1 DGYLYVNGALVNS
14 DPGSHPSRDAYN
26 SLTGISLQPG
36 DYDIVYLTNTRGG
49 NGAAAHLQWLSP
61 DSFYNQQVIPLERL
75 QRNSD
80 LPGNPT
86 NLLFSDRTGDG
97 ITLHWTDT
105 ATNEVYYDVE
115 RSTDGVNFTGV
126 GELMPVANPIYGGD
140 ASGTFRDTG
149 LSPHTRY
156 YYRVVARNFSG
167 ESGALRGLVVSGDPA
182 TPPPGLLVDYSGGFT
197 DTGNLFTTYP
207 ARAVDNRLRLTDGNT
222 FETSLALTNDP

>member
-1 DGYLYVNGALVNS
+1 M
-14 DPGSHPSRDAYN
+14 
-26 SLTGISLQPG
+26 
-36 DYDIVYLTNTRGG
+36 
-49 NGAAAHLQWLSP
+49 
-61 DSFYNQQVIPLERL
+61 PLERL

-126 GELMPVANPIYGGD
+126 GELMPVANPIYSGD

-149 LSPHTRY
+149 LSPHPPY
-156 YYRVVARNFSG
+156 YHRLVARNLFSLNKSSAVKLVMIKL
-167 ESGALRGLVVSGDPA
+167 SG
-182 TPPPGLLVDYSGGFT
+182 
-197 DTGNLFTTYP
+197 NK
-207 ARAVDNRLRLTDGNT
+207 RLR
-222 FETSLALTNDP
+222 SR